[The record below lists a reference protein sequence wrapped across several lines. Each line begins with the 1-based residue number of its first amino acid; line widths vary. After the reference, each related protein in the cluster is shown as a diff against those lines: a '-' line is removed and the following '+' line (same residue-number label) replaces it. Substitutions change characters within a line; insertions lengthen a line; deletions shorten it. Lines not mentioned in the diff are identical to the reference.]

1 MKNIILLLLV
11 ALVPFLSIAQ
21 KRSNKKNTTISKQ
34 DAKIQLS
41 DYEYMSITGIEQDPV
56 FNEEEG
62 EVRGAA
68 GPEQK
73 FMKRLK
79 SKSRI
84 FVRFNSG
91 KITPEILELNKLS
104 RECNSMMLALNA
116 ASKYGYDLH
125 TATSLKE
132 ENTTVHIMYLR
143 RKR

>member
-1 MKNIILLLLV
+1 MKNIILLLLI

-34 DAKIQLS
+34 EAKIQLS
-41 DYEYMSITGIEQDPV
+41 EYEYLSITGIEQDPV
-56 FNEEEG
+56 MDVEEG
-62 EVRGAA
+62 EARGAA

-79 SKSRI
+79 SKARI

-91 KITPEILELNKLS
+91 NISPEIIELNKLS

-125 TATSLKE
+125 TSTSLKE
-132 ENTTVHIMYLR
+132 ENSTVHIMYLR